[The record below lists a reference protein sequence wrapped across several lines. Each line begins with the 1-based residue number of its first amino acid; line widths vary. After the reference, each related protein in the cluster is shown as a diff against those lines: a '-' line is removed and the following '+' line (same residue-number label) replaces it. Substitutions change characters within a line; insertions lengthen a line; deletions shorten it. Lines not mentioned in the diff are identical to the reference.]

1 MYMFFLH
8 SRVDI
13 TQIWPECC
21 RTTRKMTIQTPGN
34 DRVNREM
41 IDKSVKINKTDNK
54 REQSK
59 DAVTIKKGQKNI
71 LGKRQ

>member
-1 MYMFFLH
+1 
-8 SRVDI
+8 
-13 TQIWPECC
+13 
-21 RTTRKMTIQTPGN
+21 MTIQTPGN